1 MRLPFF
7 VRLSFTFY
15 SNYSIIPCCRE
26 NTHLVIIIT
35 SILQFE
41 EGNYRVDIC
50 TTFEGDTNDRGIVL
64 IRLLWSG
71 LFNNIMCL
79 LTNERMRSLV
89 FDLMRKDLIEFW
101 QPAVDI
107 GTFTLKGFLNRP

>member
-1 MRLPFF
+1 M
-7 VRLSFTFY
+7 
-15 SNYSIIPCCRE
+15 
-26 NTHLVIIIT
+26 
-35 SILQFE
+35 
-41 EGNYRVDIC
+41 
-50 TTFEGDTNDRGIVL
+50 

-71 LFNNIMCL
+71 LFNNKLCL

-107 GTFTLKGFLNRP
+107 GTFTVKGFLNRP